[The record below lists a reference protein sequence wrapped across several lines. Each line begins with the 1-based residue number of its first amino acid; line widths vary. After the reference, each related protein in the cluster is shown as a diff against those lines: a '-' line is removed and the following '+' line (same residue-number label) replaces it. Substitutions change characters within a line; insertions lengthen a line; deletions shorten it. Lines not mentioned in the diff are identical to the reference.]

1 MNKGLLVVISGPSGV
16 GKGTVI
22 AELVRRGAALSV
34 SATTRAP
41 RPGEID
47 GVHYS
52 FVSEERFRE
61 MIDRGEFLEYAEYV
75 GRSYGTPAA
84 QADEK
89 LDRGI
94 DVILDIETV
103 GAMNVQARR
112 PDAVL
117 IFLLPPDMTEL
128 EQRLRGRGTETEEK
142 IMRRLAQAKEE
153 LKRAPG
159 YDYLVTNDTVEHAVD
174 AIETILAA
182 ERCRTARN
190 TEQIEQLLSK

>member
-22 AELVRRGAALSV
+22 AELLKRGAALSV

-52 FVSEERFRE
+52 FVSPERFQE
-61 MIDRGEFLEYAEYV
+61 MIDRGEFLEYANYV
-75 GRSYGTPAA
+75 GCSYGTPAA
-84 QADEK
+84 QAEEK
-89 LDRGI
+89 QARGI

-103 GAMNVQARR
+103 GAMNVRAAR

-117 IFLLPPDMTEL
+117 IYLAPPSMAEL
-128 EQRLRGRGTETEEK
+128 EHRLRGRGTETEEK
-142 IMRRLAQAKEE
+142 IQSRLAKGREE
-153 LKRAPG
+153 LKHASA
-159 YDYLVTNDTVEHAVD
+159 YDYLVINDRVAAAAD
-174 AIETILAA
+174 AISGILAS
-182 ERCRTARN
+182 ERRRMARSK
-190 TEQIEQLLSK
+190 EQIERLMQE

>member
-22 AELVRRGAALSV
+22 AELVKRGAALSV

-52 FVSEERFRE
+52 FVSEDRFRE
-61 MIDRGEFLEYAEYV
+61 MIDRGEFLEYAQYV
-75 GRSYGTPAA
+75 GCSYGTPAA

-89 LDRGI
+89 LERGI

-103 GAMNVQARR
+103 GAMNVQAKR

-117 IFLLPPDMTEL
+117 IYLAPPSLEEL
-128 EQRLRGRGTETEEK
+128 ERRLRGRGTETEEK
-142 IMRRLAQAKEE
+142 IRSRLQKGREE
-153 LKRAPG
+153 LQLASR
-159 YDYLVTNDTVEHAVD
+159 YDYIVTNDTVEEAAD
-174 AIETILAA
+174 AIGTILAA
-182 ERCRTARN
+182 ERRRTSRSGAL
-190 TEQIEQLLSK
+190 IEKLLSE